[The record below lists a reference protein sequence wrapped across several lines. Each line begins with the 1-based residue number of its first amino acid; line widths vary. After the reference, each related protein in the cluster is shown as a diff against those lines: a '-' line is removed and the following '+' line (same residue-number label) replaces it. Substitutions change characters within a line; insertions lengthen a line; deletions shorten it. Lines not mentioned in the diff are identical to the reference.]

1 MTAVDRRGILRLVLG
16 GVAATTAGLALI
28 PGRAE
33 AAPLIMKQGPAPE
46 LESFVEKVVVRVRR
60 RRVCSWRNGRRVC
73 SRRV

>member
-33 AAPLIMKQGPAPE
+33 AAPLIMSRGQ
-46 LESFVEKVVVRVRR
+46 L
-60 RRVCSWRNGRRVC
+60 RN
-73 SRRV
+73 